1 MSVFLDTK
9 NHPTV
14 LGTLI
19 ETDLM
24 KSGTVELKYSST
36 GQSVQ
41 MWNKVCETSA
51 EIVLERG

>member
-1 MSVFLDTK
+1 MSVFLCTK